1 MLSFWSSWLSMK
13 WRKNA
18 ENEQGEKAGY
28 FWRLISYE
36 SGYLRSLNFIPLL
49 QVVITPSATE
59 IKFRMKFRLT
69 ICPDSRSWGG
79 GGGWSRRLGQFFSR
93 SLTLHCTPLSER
105 LEQARKHIDW
115 SPLSR
120 PAGRKRATKA
130 GTNSWL
136 KTYMLDKVLFELVLV
151 LHHCI
156 SVISCF
162 VNSAAGKKKS
172 TLFECQCI

>member
-1 MLSFWSSWLSMK
+1 MLSFWSSCLSMK

-49 QVVITPSATE
+49 RVVITPSATDV
-59 IKFRMKFRLT
+59 KLRMKFRLT
-69 ICPDSRSWGG
+69 ICQDSRRRGG
-79 GGGWSRRLGQFFSR
+79 RGGRRRLRLFFSR

-136 KTYMLDKVLFELVLV
+136 KTYMLDKVLFELVLA

-162 VNSAAGKKKS
+162 VNSAAGKKS

>member
-1 MLSFWSSWLSMK
+1 MK

-49 QVVITPSATE
+49 QVLITPSATE
-59 IKFRMKFRLT
+59 IKFRMKFRLFAK
-69 ICPDSRSWGG
+69 IPEVGG
-79 GGGWSRRLGQFFSR
+79 GGGWSRRLRLFFSR

-136 KTYMLDKVLFELVLV
+136 KTYMLDKVLFELVLA

>member
-69 ICPDSRSWGG
+69 ICQDSRRGVGG
-79 GGGWSRRLGQFFSR
+79 GGGGGVEDCDYFFPALLLCTVLHYPNAWNRLGNISTEVLFHVQ
-93 SLTLHCTPLSER
+93 L
-105 LEQARKHIDW
+105 
-115 SPLSR
+115 
-120 PAGRKRATKA
+120 AGRGQQKLARTADSKRTCWTKYFL
-130 GTNSWL
+130 N
-136 KTYMLDKVLFELVLV
+136 
-151 LHHCI
+151 
-156 SVISCF
+156 
-162 VNSAAGKKKS
+162 
-172 TLFECQCI
+172 

>member
-1 MLSFWSSWLSMK
+1 MLRVAPKKQAISDV
-13 WRKNA
+13 
-18 ENEQGEKAGY
+18 Y
-28 FWRLISYE
+28 VISYE
-36 SGYLRSLNFIPLL
+36 SGYLRSLNFIRLL
-49 QVVITPSATE
+49 RVVITPSLTE

-69 ICPDSRSWGG
+69 IYQDFRGG
-79 GGGWSRRLGQFFSR
+79 GRRSRLFFPR

-115 SPLSR
+115 SPLSG
-120 PAGRKRATKA
+120 PAGRKRARKA

-136 KTYMLDKVLFELVLV
+136 KRYMLDKILFELVLA

-162 VNSAAGKKKS
+162 VNSAGGMS
-172 TLFECQCI
+172 CF